1 MSEAASTAPA
11 GSARGF
17 FRSVGSLI
25 SARVFLVLAQFIAL
39 PVIARH
45 LAVED
50 FAIMAMA
57 MSVVIFGSMLSDAG
71 LGQSLIRSKSEDPAE
86 WSSAFWLLVA
96 VGCGLAALI
105 IAISPVWAWFFDTE
119 ELIAVMAALSL
130 IPLCQALA
138 AAPNAEMERREQ
150 YSTIAAIQMV
160 TTVASVGLG
169 IGLALAGFGV
179 WALVAQ
185 QVALAAVRLAGVALL
200 TRFRPRFYF
209 SLGLLGEHLRFARDA
224 IAVSGITAIQNQ
236 STVIVIGRLLG
247 EGPLGLFA
255 MNQRFVNLPKSG
267 LAGPVSSVVYVR
279 MAKARDEPARVVDIY
294 VAAIRLLSHV
304 MFPVVAVIAAAG
316 PAVFTVV
323 LSEKWRDVAT
333 IFAFSVP
340 GMMFEA
346 VTIMCLS
353 ALFRAMGRTEL
364 LLRFIAEGAVLRI
377 LIVLPA
383 AFISLEAV
391 AVSLT
396 IWGVVFVL
404 RGWVYAGRCVALDL
418 GRCLGA
424 VAVPAAVG
432 AAFAALH
439 MLLLSSIEV
448 GNLEEMAIAAIG
460 APLAVAVAALLNH
473 RMIRHDITRFRA

>member
-160 TTVASVGLG
+160 TTVASVG
-169 IGLALAGFGV
+169 
-179 WALVAQ
+179 
-185 QVALAAVRLAGVALL
+185 
-200 TRFRPRFYF
+200 
-209 SLGLLGEHLRFARDA
+209 
-224 IAVSGITAIQNQ
+224 
-236 STVIVIGRLLG
+236 
-247 EGPLGLFA
+247 
-255 MNQRFVNLPKSG
+255 
-267 LAGPVSSVVYVR
+267 
-279 MAKARDEPARVVDIY
+279 
-294 VAAIRLLSHV
+294 
-304 MFPVVAVIAAAG
+304 
-316 PAVFTVV
+316 
-323 LSEKWRDVAT
+323 
-333 IFAFSVP
+333 
-340 GMMFEA
+340 
-346 VTIMCLS
+346 
-353 ALFRAMGRTEL
+353 
-364 LLRFIAEGAVLRI
+364 
-377 LIVLPA
+377 
-383 AFISLEAV
+383 
-391 AVSLT
+391 
-396 IWGVVFVL
+396 
-404 RGWVYAGRCVALDL
+404 
-418 GRCLGA
+418 
-424 VAVPAAVG
+424 
-432 AAFAALH
+432 
-439 MLLLSSIEV
+439 
-448 GNLEEMAIAAIG
+448 
-460 APLAVAVAALLNH
+460 
-473 RMIRHDITRFRA
+473 